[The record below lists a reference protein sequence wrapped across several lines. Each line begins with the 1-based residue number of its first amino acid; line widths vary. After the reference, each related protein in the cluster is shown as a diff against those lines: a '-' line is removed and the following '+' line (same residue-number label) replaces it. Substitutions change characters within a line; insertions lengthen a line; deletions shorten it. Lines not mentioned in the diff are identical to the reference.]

1 MSTKSLPKTLEQQ
14 RAEQAWECVVQS
26 LNHAIQGLEEV
37 LARVEEQINQE
48 RDENQKKQ
56 LQKQKEE
63 LTKRLQKLLTSEGE
77 TAWKKGYNSLARKV
91 PMLVLTNGLGQT
103 LAFLKAKGKND
114 PADEHTV
121 LFRHLSRWVLSQV
134 APSSP
139 ATNGDLLQW
148 VLQNDS
154 ASYRRATVEALA
166 FLTWLKRFAEA
177 ELPAEE

>member
-14 RAEQAWECVVQS
+14 RATRAWECV
-26 LNHAIQGLEEV
+26 GEV
-37 LARVEEQINQE
+37 TSKSQ
-48 RDENQKKQ
+48 DFKK
-56 LQKQKEE
+56 KY
-63 LTKRLQKLLTSEGE
+63 G
-77 TAWKKGYNSLARKV
+77 SLARKV
-91 PMLVLTNGLGQT
+91 PTLILTNGLGQT

-177 ELPAEE
+177 ELPAEEE

>member
-14 RAEQAWECVVQS
+14 RATRAWECVD
-26 LNHAIQGLEEV
+26 EV
-37 LARVEEQINQE
+37 TSKSQ
-48 RDENQKKQ
+48 DFKK
-56 LQKQKEE
+56 KY
-63 LTKRLQKLLTSEGE
+63 G
-77 TAWKKGYNSLARKV
+77 SLARKV
-91 PMLVLTNGLGQT
+91 STLILTNGLGQT

-121 LFRHLSRWVLSQV
+121 LFRHLSSWVLSQV

>member
-1 MSTKSLPKTLEQQ
+1 MSTKSLPRTLEQQ
-14 RAEQAWECVVQS
+14 RATRAWECVD
-26 LNHAIQGLEEV
+26 EV
-37 LARVEEQINQE
+37 TSKSQ
-48 RDENQKKQ
+48 DFKK
-56 LQKQKEE
+56 KY
-63 LTKRLQKLLTSEGE
+63 G
-77 TAWKKGYNSLARKV
+77 SLARKV
-91 PMLVLTNGLGQT
+91 PTLILTNGLGQT
-103 LAFLKAKGKND
+103 LAFLKAKGKNH

>member
-14 RAEQAWECVVQS
+14 RAEQAWECVD
-26 LNHAIQGLEEV
+26 EV
-37 LARVEEQINQE
+37 TSKSQ
-48 RDENQKKQ
+48 DFKK
-56 LQKQKEE
+56 KY
-63 LTKRLQKLLTSEGE
+63 G
-77 TAWKKGYNSLARKV
+77 SLARKV
-91 PMLVLTNGLGQT
+91 PTLILTNGLGQT